1 MASAGMLVNRDPG
14 QKVQR
19 TGLQSATLHRPHAFE
34 G

>member
-1 MASAGMLVNRDPG
+1 MASPGMLVNPDPG

-19 TGLQSATLHRPHAFE
+19 AGLQSATLHGPHAFE